1 MVRRASAHYPGM
13 NTSRWFAV
21 ALCAVLALT
30 SVSAVAAKDS
40 LPRKI
45 HIAPADMP
53 KHPNIVGRGA
63 IWAALLAGPIGAMAS
78 TGANS
83 NIETV
88 YSEHLAKNH
97 IDVGADLTFELI
109 DQLTARGFEIVSE
122 DQAEAT
128 LQIAVT
134 NYGLSAIGSKGSIP
148 YITSNLVFRDRAA
161 KRLKVLIVM
170 TATVKDVEE
179 KVLPQP
185 VTSYFENPKLLMDQ
199 MRKMNTLAVAH
210 ALRKL

>member
-1 MVRRASAHYPGM
+1 M
-13 NTSRWFAV
+13 NTSRW
-21 ALCAVLALT
+21 LVLALGAVLSLT
-30 SVSAVAAKDS
+30 SVAAVAAKDP

-45 HIAPADMP
+45 YIAPAQMP

-63 IWAALLAGPIGAMAS
+63 IWAALLAGPIGAFAS
-78 TGANS
+78 VGAN
-83 NIETV
+83 NDIETV

-109 DQLTARGFEIVSE
+109 DQLSARGFEIVSE

-128 LQIAVT
+128 MQIAVA

-148 YITSNLVFRDRAA
+148 YIAANLVFRDREGE
-161 KRLKVLIVM
+161 RLKVLAVM
-170 TATVKDVEE
+170 TALVKDVEE

-199 MRKMNTLAVAH
+199 MRKMNTLAVTA
-210 ALRKL
+210 ALKKL

>member
-1 MVRRASAHYPGM
+1 M
-13 NTSRWFAV
+13 NTSRWLSI

-30 SVSAVAAKDS
+30 SVYAVAGKDP

-45 HIAPADMP
+45 HIAPTEMP

-83 NIETV
+83 DIETV
-88 YSEHLAKNH
+88 YAEHLAKNH

-109 DQLTARGFEIVSE
+109 EQLTARGFEIVGE

-128 LQIAVT
+128 LQIAVA
-134 NYGLSAIGSKGSIP
+134 NHGLSAIGSKGSIP
-148 YITSNLVFRDRAA
+148 YISSNLIFRDRAG
-161 KRLKVLIVM
+161 KRLKVLVVM
-170 TATVKDVEE
+170 TALVKDVEE

-185 VTSYFENPKLLMDQ
+185 VTSYFENPALLMDH
-199 MRKMNTLAVAH
+199 MRRMNSLAVTQ
-210 ALRKL
+210 ALKKL

>member
-1 MVRRASAHYPGM
+1 M
-13 NTSRWFAV
+13 NTPRWFALV
-21 ALCAVLALT
+21 LCAVLVLT
-30 SVSAVAAKDS
+30 SVPAIAEKDP

-45 HIAPADMP
+45 YIAPAEMP

-83 NIETV
+83 DIETV

-109 DQLTARGFEIVSE
+109 DQLTARGFEIVGE

-128 LQIAVT
+128 MHIAVT
-134 NYGLSAIGSKGSIP
+134 NYGLSAIGSDGSIP
-148 YITSNLVFRDRAA
+148 YITSNLVIRNGEG

-170 TATVKDVEE
+170 TALVKDVEE

-210 ALRKL
+210 ALKKL